1 MKIYKNN
8 LIFIYQVIKIVI
20 KSKIIFL
27 IYFK

>member
-8 LIFIYQVIKIVI
+8 LILMYQVIKIVI